1 LYAEDEVFTLGKGK
15 VLKDGTDVTIIALG
29 AILVPEAI
37 KAAALLEEQG
47 ISAAVIDMHTVK
59 PLDEDLV
66 LSYAKKT
73 GAVVTAE
80 NHQIAGG
87 LGAAVANLLS
97 THYPTP
103 MEMVG
108 IHDEFGQVGTQAW
121 LQTYYKL
128 TAEEI
133 VRKVLSIRSKS

>member
-1 LYAEDEVFTLGKGK
+1 
-15 VLKDGTDVTIIALG
+15 
-29 AILVPEAI
+29 
-37 KAAALLEEQG
+37 
-47 ISAAVIDMHTVK
+47 MHTVK